1 MMTSVSCDPIVED
14 EHLDTM
20 EECAEP
26 KGSPPPPQGAEGT
39 ALEAMRLWLLQ
50 LCTLPRDLRA
60 LYRYIRLKLKIHHAQ
75 KNDFSVPKIFQEV
88 TRKQPN
94 KVAFYFEEE
103 TWTFLQVDEYSNRV
117 GNYFASKGI
126 KHGDAVALFKENSVE
141 YVCLWLGLCKIGAVP
156 ALINYNLRDDPLMHC
171 IKIADCKAIICGKE
185 TQDALNELKDEE
197 ICRLPHYVANASQ
210 EEIKMK
216 DAVNLNAAL
225 ATVESSTP
233 PQLKNVGFV
242 DKMVYIYTSGTTGM
256 PKAAVIKHSRAAFA
270 AIGMRTMIGVT
281 SSDIIYDP
289 LPLYHTAG
297 GIIGVGQ
304 TLLQGNSTVIRRKFS
319 VSQYWLDCAKYGCTA
334 AQYIG
339 EICRYLLTVPEKP
352 EDKQHK
358 VRLMFGNGLRPTIWE
373 DFQKRF
379 AIPKICEFYGS
390 TEGNTNI
397 INMDGK
403 AGAVGFVSVL
413 FPKVYPVALL
423 KIDEETKEIVRD
435 ANGLC
440 VKCQP
445 GEAGEFI
452 GKIVKNDPVR
462 DFHGYADEKATAKKI
477 VRDVFVKGDC
487 AFLSGDILVMDYE
500 GYLYFKDRT
509 GDTFRWK
516 GENVATS
523 EIEGVISKFIGHG
536 DVVVYGVEVPGAEG
550 RAGMVAIL
558 DEDKT
563 LDFSLLHNAVTKSL
577 PSYAR
582 PLFVRIVKELE
593 KTGTYKLKKVK
604 LQEEGF
610 NPSTIQDYLYF
621 LDGKQ
626 KSYIP
631 LTADLYNK
639 IITGEVR
646 V

>member
-1 MMTSVSCDPIVED
+1 MFRIAVAVAIGSVLAYLLKLSYIHSLFTIGIVYC
-14 EHLDTM
+14 LLCGKST
-20 EECAEP
+20 
-26 KGSPPPPQGAEGT
+26 KT
-39 ALEAMRLWLLQ
+39 VLWQ
-50 LCTLPRDLRA
+50 IYKTIPRDIRA

-256 PKAAVIKHSRAAFA
+256 PKAAVIKHSRFSFMTA
-270 AIGMRTMIGVT
+270 GVYYIVALNP
-281 SSDIIYDP
+281 DEVIYDP

-297 GIIGVGQ
+297 GMLGVGQ
-304 TLLQGNSTVIRRKFS
+304 ALLFGCSTVIRNKFS
-319 VSQYWLDCAKYGCTA
+319 ASKYWSDVQKYKATA

>member
-1 MMTSVSCDPIVED
+1 M
-14 EHLDTM
+14 
-20 EECAEP
+20 
-26 KGSPPPPQGAEGT
+26 
-39 ALEAMRLWLLQ
+39 
-50 LCTLPRDLRA
+50 PR
-60 LYRYIRLKLKIHHAQ
+60 
-75 KNDFSVPKIFQEV
+75 KNDYSVPKIFQEV

-94 KVAFYFEEE
+94 KIAFYFEEE
-103 TWTFLQVDEYSNRV
+103 TWTFSQVDEYSNRV

-156 ALINYNLRDDPLMHC
+156 ALINYNLKDDPLMHC

-197 ICRLPHYVANASQ
+197 ICSLPHYVANASQ

-225 ATVESSTP
+225 ATAESSTP

-242 DKMVYIYTSGTTGM
+242 DKMVYIYTSGTTGL

-297 GIIGVGQ
+297 GILGVGQ

-523 EIEGVISKFIGHG
+523 EIEGVISKVIGHG
-536 DVVVYGVEVPGAEG
+536 DVVVYGVEVPAAEG

-563 LDFSLLHNAVTKSL
+563 LDFSLLHSAVTKSL

-610 NPSTIQDYLYF
+610 NPSTIQDCLYF

-626 KSYIP
+626 KSYVP

>member
-1 MMTSVSCDPIVED
+1 MMTSLSRDPIVED
-14 EHLDTM
+14 EQL
-20 EECAEP
+20 E
-26 KGSPPPPQGAEGT
+26 GAEEYTDQKRPLPPVGVLGT
-39 ALEAMRLWLLQ
+39 TRETLGLWLTQ
-50 LCTLPRDLRA
+50 LCTFPRDLRA
-60 LYRYIRLKLKIHHAQ
+60 LYRYICLKIKIHHAQ
-75 KNDFSVPKIFQEV
+75 KNDLSVPKIFQDV
-88 TRKQPN
+88 ARRQPN
-94 KVAFYFEEE
+94 KVAFYFEDEA
-103 TWTFLQVDEYSNRV
+103 WTFAKVDEYSNRV
-117 GNYFASKGI
+117 GNYFASRGI
-126 KHGDAVALFKENSVE
+126 KHGDAVAIFKENSVE

-171 IKIADCKAIICGKE
+171 IKIANCKAIIYGKE
-185 TQDALNELKDEE
+185 QQSAVNELKDEE
-197 ICRLPHYVANASQ
+197 ISSLPHYITNASS
-210 EEIKMK
+210 EEIKVK
-216 DAVNLNAAL
+216 DGVNLDAAL
-225 ATVESSTP
+225 ATADNSTP

-242 DKMVYIYTSGTTGM
+242 DKMVYIYTSGTTGL

-297 GIIGVGQ
+297 GILGVGQ

-319 VSQYWLDCAKYGCTA
+319 VSQYWLDCMKYGCTA

-358 VRLMFGNGLRPTIWE
+358 VRLMFGNGLRPTIWD

-379 AIPKICEFYGS
+379 NIPKICEFYGS

-403 AGAVGFVSVL
+403 PGAVGFVSVL

-435 ANGLC
+435 SNGMC

-523 EIEGVISKFIGHG
+523 EVEGVICKVTGHG

-558 DEDKT
+558 DEEKT
-563 LDFSLLHNAVTKSL
+563 LDFNLLHNTVTKSL

-610 NPSTIQDYLYF
+610 NATTIQDALYF
-621 LDGKQ
+621 LDAKQ
-626 KSYIP
+626 KSYVP
-631 LTADLYNK
+631 LTVDVYNK
-639 IITGEVR
+639 IVTGEVR
-646 V
+646 L